1 MRYAARPKYCR
12 ISIYLAS
19 IEGYHVRNASS
30 LEIPSK
36 RLRNHFLVNGV
47 SLVTVIIDQIQ
58 TIPWIYETGASSLK
72 ASS

>member
-19 IEGYHVRNASS
+19 IEGHRVRNASS

-47 SLVTVIIDQIQ
+47 SLVTVIRSRQ
-58 TIPWIYETGASSLK
+58 TRGSVKPVRQA
-72 ASS
+72 